1 MPSRRT
7 TSEKGSSDLSIA
19 PLGRDRE
26 AKVPGGW
33 NERAE
38 WDEMNRDRD
47 ALRASDKADRKAW
60 GIDTDKAAFGTK
72 PIAVPQR
79 MRTV

>member
-1 MPSRRT
+1 MAKKGK
-7 TSEKGSSDLSIA
+7 SEEEISIA
-19 PLGRDRE
+19 PLGRDHE

-38 WDEMNRDRD
+38 IEEMARDRA
-47 ALRASDKADRKAW
+47 ALARHEKDDRKAW

-72 PIAVPQR
+72 PIKVPQR